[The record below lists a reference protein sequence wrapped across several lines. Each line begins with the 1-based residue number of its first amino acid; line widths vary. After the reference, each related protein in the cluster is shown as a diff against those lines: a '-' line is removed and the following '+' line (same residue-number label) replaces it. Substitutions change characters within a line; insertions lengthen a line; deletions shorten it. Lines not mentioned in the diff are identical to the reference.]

1 MCVSVCACVQ
11 VCLCMCVSVCVR
23 VHFTVFLR
31 GVKVYG
37 ETILK
42 VVGDKPQNL
51 EWPGYGFFIEVPK
64 GALSPGVTARVAV
77 KVILQGDQFKL
88 PDNSQLISPIYW
100 IVSSE
105 VFLKEVTVNI
115 QHYADIRSEE
125 QCSKLRF
132 IVARCSQ
139 EVLPYTFREKEG
151 LFNAHTQYGAIKVKR
166 FSIFSQV
173 CLEGTDLRITS
184 LKFYKPKP
192 NTRPLLV
199 DYDFVV
205 LYHHELFLMVHNYYS
220 IINFL
225 FTNNCFSSA
234 LVTKQLWE
242 WGGVYVLFW
251 CL

>member
-1 MCVSVCACVQ
+1 
-11 VCLCMCVSVCVR
+11 MCVSVCVR

-42 VVGDKPQNL
+42 VVGDKPQKL
-51 EWPGYGFFIEVPK
+51 EWPDYGFFIEIPK

-77 KVILQGDQFKL
+77 KVILGNQFKI
-88 PDNSQLISPIYW
+88 PENSQLISPIYW

-105 VFLKEVTVNI
+105 EFLKEVTVNI
-115 QHYADIRSEE
+115 QHYAVITSKE
-125 QCSKLRF
+125 QCSKFRF

-166 FSIFSQV
+166 FSMFGETAP
-173 CLEGTDLRITS
+173 EGTDFRITS

-199 DYDFVV
+199 DFDFVV
-205 LYHHELFLMVHNYYS
+205 FYNHELFLMVHNY
-220 IINFL
+220 
-225 FTNNCFSSA
+225 
-234 LVTKQLWE
+234 
-242 WGGVYVLFW
+242 
-251 CL
+251 

>member
-1 MCVSVCACVQ
+1 MCVR
-11 VCLCMCVSVCVR
+11 M
-23 VHFTVFLR
+23 HFTVFLR

-37 ETILK
+37 KTVFE
-42 VVGDKPQNL
+42 VVGDKPQEL
-51 EWPGYGFFIEVPK
+51 EWPGYGFLIEVPK

-77 KVILQGDQFKL
+77 KVILQGDLFKL
-88 PDNSQLISPIYW
+88 PENSQLISPIYW

-115 QHYADIRSEE
+115 QHYAVITSKE

-151 LFNAHTQYGAIKVKR
+151 LFNADTQYGAIKVKR
-166 FSIFSQV
+166 FSLFAETAPKNTNS
-173 CLEGTDLRITS
+173 RITS

-199 DYDFVV
+199 DFDFVV
-205 LYHHELFLMVHNYYS
+205 LYNQESFLMVHNY
-220 IINFL
+220 
-225 FTNNCFSSA
+225 
-234 LVTKQLWE
+234 
-242 WGGVYVLFW
+242 
-251 CL
+251 